1 MSKRQKRQKI
11 LVSVLAGLM
20 AVLMVLP
27 ILLNAL
33 SML

>member
-1 MSKRQKRQKI
+1 MSKRQKRKKI
-11 LVSVLAGLM
+11 VVSVLAGLM

-33 SML
+33 SLL

>member
-33 SML
+33 SLL

>member
-1 MSKRQKRQKI
+1 MA
-11 LVSVLAGLM
+11 VMAGVM

>member
-27 ILLNAL
+27 ILLEAL
-33 SML
+33 SLL